1 MAATPSDPW
10 TIARVIA
17 WASADLKAH
26 GSRTGRLD
34 AELLLGQVLGCDRVR
49 LVIDGQRPLA
59 PGELGA
65 YRALHKRRRL
75 GEPVAYL
82 RGEREFYGR
91 PFVVDRR
98 VLVPRPETEGLV
110 EVALARTRRL
120 GLCARVLDLCT
131 GSGCVAVTLAKERPT
146 TEVWASDVSADA
158 LDVARAN
165 ALRLGARVGLRRAD
179 LYQGLDA
186 LRGELDLVT
195 ANPPYIPSDELATL
209 PVDVREF
216 EPRSA
221 LDGGSDGLA
230 LLRRLVDGARLM
242 LAPGG
247 VLAVEVGAGQA
258 AAVRRLFAQAGF
270 GAIDTARDYGGHER
284 IVSAERDSR
293 VVPPGAPVGLVAP
306 LGAPVGLVAPLGAP
320 VGLVAPLGAPVGLV
334 APLGAPLGPLP
345 PATAGVSLGPDG
357 EPPSPSRPPPRAEE

>member
-1 MAATPSDPW
+1 MAATPSEPW

-26 GSRTGRLD
+26 GARTARLD
-34 AELLLGQVLGCDRVR
+34 AELLLGHALGCDRVR

-59 PGELGA
+59 PDELAA

-120 GLCARVLDLCT
+120 GLCARLLDLCT
-131 GSGCVAVTLAKERPT
+131 GSGCVAITLAKERPT
-146 TEVWASDVSADA
+146 TEVWASDLSSDA

-165 ALRLGARVGLRRAD
+165 ALRLGARVSLRRAD
-179 LYQGLDA
+179 LYQGLEA
-186 LRGELDLVT
+186 LRGTLDLVT
-195 ANPPYIPSDELATL
+195 ANPPYIPSDELASL
-209 PVDVREF
+209 PVDVRGF

-221 LDGGSDGLA
+221 LDGGSDGLG
-230 LLRRLVDGARLM
+230 LLRRVVDGARQM

-258 AAVRRLFAQAGF
+258 AAVRRLFGEAGF
-270 GAIDTARDYGGHER
+270 DAIDTARDYGGHER
-284 IVSAERDSR
+284 IVSAERGGPAGRPS
-293 VVPPGAPVGLVAP
+293 AP
-306 LGAPVGLVAPLGAP
+306 LD
-320 VGLVAPLGAPVGLV
+320 
-334 APLGAPLGPLP
+334 PLP
-345 PATAGVSLGPDG
+345 PAAAGASLGQDA
-357 EPPSPSRPPPRAEE
+357 EPRPRAQK